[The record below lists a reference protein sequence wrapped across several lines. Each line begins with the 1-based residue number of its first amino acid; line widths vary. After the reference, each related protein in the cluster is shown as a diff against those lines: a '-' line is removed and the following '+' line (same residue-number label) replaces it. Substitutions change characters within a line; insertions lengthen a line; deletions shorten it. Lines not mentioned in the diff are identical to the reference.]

1 MATQTKIAISQV
13 LDQTEI
19 TTDGSFDYSHVLDL
33 RCNLDGSARPVE
45 ETVLK
50 RLKNHFISYDQQ
62 PVKKGSIHASAEL
75 KLYKMLTELTGKA
88 LLVVDDVAHAASLLS
103 MFDVS
108 FESKVFYVVETGK
121 GDIVRSITPTPP
133 SYAPEVAIAS

>member
-33 RCNLDGSARPVE
+33 RCNHDGTARPIE
-45 ETVLK
+45 EAVLK
-50 RLKNHFISYDQQ
+50 RLKNHFISYQQQ
-62 PVKKGSIHASAEL
+62 PVKKGSVHASAEL
-75 KLYKMLTELTGKA
+75 KLYKMFTELTGKA
-88 LLVVDDVAHAASLLS
+88 LVVVDDVAHAASLLS
-103 MFDVS
+103 MFDIP

-121 GDIVRSITPTPP
+121 GDVVRSFTPSQPLYTP
-133 SYAPEVAIAS
+133 AVAIAG